1 MTFTVPPTGS
11 LALFGIVPGSRIGG
25 GEGRREL
32 VVRVVDATLDVAPKG
47 LGFVGVGVPK
57 GPEGLVGYMWDCS
70 GRLGKTGIK
79 WDMPK
84 SSAVVA
90 NAATGFVGA
99 GFTAGCC
106 ECN

>member
-1 MTFTVPPTGS
+1 MALMTFTVPPTGS

-57 GPEGLVGYMWDCS
+57 GPEGLVGYMWGNS
-70 GRLGKTGIK
+70 GRLGKMGIM
-79 WDMPK
+79 WGMPK
-84 SSAVVA
+84 SNGVVA
-90 NAATGFVGA
+90 KVATGFVVA
-99 GFTAGCC
+99 GLATG
-106 ECN
+106 